1 MDEEARARVA
11 AVLEREAARLQ
22 EDHLAAEP
30 DAKRPL
36 LALARLREA
45 QVGGP
50 WCRGWEVGAGLVG
63 MGLGVL
69 GGFGCEGGMPA
80 AARPPM

>member
-45 QVGGP
+45 QVIGGA
-50 WCRGWEVGAGLVG
+50 WGAETLGCGKGWPSHLCMV
-63 MGLGVL
+63 
-69 GGFGCEGGMPA
+69 
-80 AARPPM
+80 